1 MNNYKTTQKEQ
12 ILLMLQEE
20 PRTSHCI
27 MKENIF
33 FNEIVQV
40 NRRLND
46 LLRDGLIYYT
56 QYVKYVNLHGKI
68 YTYQYYALTPK
79 KDVKKRQLEYLEER
93 KEKIA
98 KQLEDVSKLINDIKN
113 AE

>member
-33 FNEIVQV
+33 FNEI
-40 NRRLND
+40 NWESSFS
-46 LLRDGLIYYT
+46 Y
-56 QYVKYVNLHGKI
+56 NLSGNALFIKI
-68 YTYQYYALTPK
+68 K
-79 KDVKKRQLEYLEER
+79 
-93 KEKIA
+93 
-98 KQLEDVSKLINDIKN
+98 
-113 AE
+113 